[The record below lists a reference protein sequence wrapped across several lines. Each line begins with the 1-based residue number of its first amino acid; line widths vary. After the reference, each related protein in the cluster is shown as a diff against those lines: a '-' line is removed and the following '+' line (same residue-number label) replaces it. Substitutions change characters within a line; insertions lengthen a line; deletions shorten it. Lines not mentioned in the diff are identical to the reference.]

1 MNMSSSND
9 IKNQIIQAL
18 SHPEADEGL
27 YFRNLYNLHEED
39 ERKAVNGT
47 QEEILEALK
56 ELLDEGKV
64 LASDEGPEMVFRLP
78 Q

>member
-1 MNMSSSND
+1 MSSSND

>member
-1 MNMSSSND
+1 MSSND
-9 IKNQIIQAL
+9 EIKNQIIQAL

-39 ERKAVNGT
+39 ERKPVSGT

-56 ELLDEGKV
+56 ELMSEGKV
-64 LASDEGPEMVFRLP
+64 MASEDGPEMIFMLP